1 MTLTSDSL
9 LQVPNS
15 SFETQDIE
23 WKRYWLFCGCVMA
36 GVALNIQGFPSLQR
50 PRRSP
55 QTCGSSANSNL
66 RDSLVLNLSTGFS
79 CPSHSVKETASSL
92 RCFLTLCHKKPEV
105 LLVGELSKQW
115 KGASAPRDCSN
126 VTSRLQQPHSTAA
139 ASHIPQ
145 VLPIKL
151 VIAYNGV
158 SWILHASKS
167 HIIWLW
173 GLKRRLGGGRD
184 AVGLGAGVS
193 TQSRAARPIHSP
205 WPPPTQH
212 SW

>member
-1 MTLTSDSL
+1 MMS
-9 LQVPNS
+9 
-15 SFETQDIE
+15 
-23 WKRYWLFCGCVMA
+23 
-36 GVALNIQGFPSLQR
+36 GVALGIQGLPSLQR
-50 PRRSP
+50 TRSP
-55 QTCGSSANSNL
+55 QTCGTYANSKL
-66 RDSLVLNLSTGFS
+66 RDSLVLHLDRLFLPFS
-79 CPSHSVKETASSL
+79 
-92 RCFLTLCHKKPEV
+92 LCEGDCQFPLMLPDSATQRPEV
-105 LLVGELSKQW
+105 PFWGELFKQW

-126 VTSRLQQPHSTAA
+126 VPSRLQQPHSTAA

-193 TQSRAARPIHSP
+193 TQSHAARPIHSL